1 MEQSQITALYW
12 WQNNSLVDTGKCECF
27 GDNDLSLLE
36 NTGSALNANLLR
48 LTGKKFICQKK
59 NLELW
64 IESRDVTV
72 TLQQLGVGEELNQM
86 EEKP

>member
-1 MEQSQITALYW
+1 
-12 WQNNSLVDTGKCECF
+12 
-27 GDNDLSLLE
+27 LE